1 MLNDNRIRVII
12 GSYGTGKTEFS
23 VNYALKLAAAGR
35 KAALVDLDVINLYFR
50 SREKQQELEAAG
62 VRVISS
68 SIKGR
73 GADLPAVSPEAAAP
87 LQENSW
93 DVVLDVGGDAM
104 GARALSRYRTYFR
117 PGEYDMFFVVN
128 ANRPETA
135 TLAGALEHLEAIQ
148 RVSQVPVTGL
158 VNNTHLVKETSLE
171 DVLRGQHLCRQ
182 LSEAVGLPLRYTC
195 LLESLMPQLSSTEA
209 LDGTLFPLSLI
220 MREAWMS

>member
-1 MLNDNRIRVII
+1 MLNDNRIRVIT

-23 VNYALKLAAAGR
+23 VNYALKLAAAGN
-35 KAALVDLDVINLYFR
+35 KTALVDLDVINLYFR
-50 SREKQQELEAAG
+50 SREKQEELEAAG

-73 GADLPAVSPEAAAP
+73 GADLPAVSAEAAAP
-87 LQENSW
+87 LQDTSW
-93 DVVLDVGGDAM
+93 QVVLDVGGDAM
-104 GARALSRYRTYFR
+104 GARALSRYRTYFQ

-135 TLAGALEHLEAIQ
+135 TLAGVREHLEAIQ
-148 RVSQVPVTGL
+148 RVSQIPVTAL
-158 VNNTHLVKETSLE
+158 VNNTHLVKETTLE
-171 DVLRGQHLCRQ
+171 DVLRGQCLCRQ
-182 LSEAVGLPLRYTC
+182 LSEATGLPLRYTS
-195 LLESLMPQLSSTEA
+195 LLESLVPQVASSEV